1 MRWSVTNA
9 PLPTAPSGIFDG
21 PRHLFA
27 VRIYFEDTD
36 LSGVVY
42 HANYL
47 RYMERARSDMLRLAG
62 IDQRAANEA
71 GEGAWAV
78 TDLSIKYHAPA
89 RLDDELLVTSV
100 VEAVRGASVDIAQT
114 IRCGDVVLTHGRV
127 TAAFVSPQGR
137 ARRQPADWIARFRA
151 IKDGQYL
158 AIKDGEFIF
167 PAKESL

>member
-1 MRWSVTNA
+1 MRIGVSDILPPSA
-9 PLPTAPSGIFDG
+9 PAGCFDG

-36 LSGVVY
+36 LSGIVY

-78 TDLSIKYHAPA
+78 TDLAIRYRAPA

-100 VEAVRGASVDIAQT
+100 VDAVRGASVDISQT
-114 IRCGDVVLTHGRV
+114 IRRGDVVLTQARV
-127 TAAFVSPQGR
+127 TAAFVAPTGR
-137 ARRQPADWIARFRA
+137 ARRQPAEWVERFRA
-151 IKDGQYL
+151 IMQGR
-158 AIKDGEFIF
+158 FTF
-167 PAKESL
+167 PDAHSPNG